1 MTELLERAEA
11 YERLKMSHMSTS
23 DRVKASR
30 EGKEI
35 VLGINEFYKKTKDSA
50 LMDWMKLRDNRPVRV
65 CFPNGRIKVFVPLF
79 LLCLCFLFRHQN
91 AATDSCQAASKP
103 IW

>member
-35 VLGINEFYKKTKDSA
+35 VLGINEIYKKTKDGS
-50 LMDWMKLRDNRPVRV
+50 LMDWMKRV
-65 CFPNGRIKVFVPLF
+65 TVKKKKIEKRLNYVPEV
-79 LLCLCFLFRHQN
+79 
-91 AATDSCQAASKP
+91 
-103 IW
+103 

>member
-50 LMDWMKLRDNRPVRV
+50 LMDWMKRV
-65 CFPNGRIKVFVPLF
+65 TVKKKKIEKRLNFVP
-79 LLCLCFLFRHQN
+79 QV
-91 AATDSCQAASKP
+91 
-103 IW
+103 

>member
-1 MTELLERAEA
+1 MTELLARAEA

-50 LMDWMKLRDNRPVRV
+50 LMEWMKRV
-65 CFPNGRIKVFVPLF
+65 TVKKKKIEKRLNYVPEV
-79 LLCLCFLFRHQN
+79 
-91 AATDSCQAASKP
+91 
-103 IW
+103 